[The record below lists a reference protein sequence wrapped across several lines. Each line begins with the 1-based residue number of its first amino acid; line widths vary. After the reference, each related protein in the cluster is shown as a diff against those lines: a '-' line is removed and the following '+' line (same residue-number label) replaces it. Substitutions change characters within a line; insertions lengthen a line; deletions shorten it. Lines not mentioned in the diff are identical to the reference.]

1 MERSGFPVAV
11 ISAIPIVPYTVG
23 ANRIVRG
30 VRIEHVCGDPTLSE
44 VGDHD
49 LNMLIV
55 QTALQA
61 LKTDVDGPTIF
72 EPSETQVVE
81 AVHVS

>member
-1 MERSGFPVAV
+1 
-11 ISAIPIVPYTVG
+11 
-23 ANRIVRG
+23 
-30 VRIEHVCGDPTLSE
+30 VRIEHICGDPTLSE

-72 EPSETQVVE
+72 EPSETQIVE
-81 AVHVS
+81 AAHVS

>member
-1 MERSGFPVAV
+1 M
-11 ISAIPIVPYTVG
+11 PYTVG

-30 VRIEHVCGDPTLSE
+30 VRIEHVCGAPTLSE
-44 VGDHD
+44 TGDRD

-72 EPSETQVVE
+72 EPSEKQTAEV
-81 AVHVS
+81 AHVS

>member
-1 MERSGFPVAV
+1 M
-11 ISAIPIVPYTVG
+11 
-23 ANRIVRG
+23 
-30 VRIEHVCGDPTLSE
+30 RIEHVCGDPTLSE
-44 VGDHD
+44 AGDHD

-72 EPSETQVVE
+72 EPSETQILE
-81 AVHVS
+81 AAHVS